1 MFGRF
6 TTLKRE
12 RRSQALAAQQRL
24 NRGEPRHRHAYLLW
38 HRFFG
43 VIPFEAL
50 IQLTLLG
57 YGLKIVIALFDTP
70 FVYAVIWFVRR
81 GNKSREAL

>member
-1 MFGRF
+1 MAS
-6 TTLKRE
+6 L
-12 RRSQALAAQQRL
+12 
-24 NRGEPRHRHAYLLW
+24 
-38 HRFFG
+38 FFG
-43 VIPFEAL
+43 MIPFEAL

-81 GNKSREAL
+81 GDKLPEAL

>member
-1 MFGRF
+1 M
-6 TTLKRE
+6 
-12 RRSQALAAQQRL
+12 AAQQRL
-24 NRGEPRHRHAYLLW
+24 NL
-38 HRFFG
+38 G

-81 GNKSREAL
+81 GDKSREAL